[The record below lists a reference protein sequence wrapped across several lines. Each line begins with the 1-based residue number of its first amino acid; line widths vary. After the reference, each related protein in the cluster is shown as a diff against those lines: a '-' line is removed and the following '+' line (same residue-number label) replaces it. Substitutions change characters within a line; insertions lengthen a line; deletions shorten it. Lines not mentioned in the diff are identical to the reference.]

1 MAEERGYFKLDLLNV
16 AVYPKVKSE
25 EHLEK
30 LMRQELM
37 GLVMEKQRIL

>member
-1 MAEERGYFKLDLLNV
+1 MLQYNQ
-16 AVYPKVKSE
+16 KVKSE